1 MADDATTQIANH
13 YKKLFSF
20 PSLKT
25 GLLLLIIS
33 CIFLSLPFYHYA
45 DLNLL
50 PFVFLSFLTVILII
64 SYVDVFLT
72 SFSPIS
78 SLRRIFFAIL
88 FQLSPLLL
96 FSFLS
101 FVINLFTLFDFD
113 TFLKMFIFW
122 AFFTFNL
129 RYFILYAVFYQKY
142 LSSFIHALLLPFSL
156 IVLLE
161 LYFKNTLNLPIVII
175 ALIINLIFSVFISIY
190 IKFIDNVGLSLLN
203 VSSFKI
209 LSSYLYA
216 WVCSDPT
223 PLENLLEKNSI
234 ESKIETYKIDLVN
247 CNKNVSLVIPGIHP
261 GPFSPIGSYNLPYE
275 IINFYNSQNVNSMVF
290 HSPSSHEVNLPSKY
304 QTEHYLNSLNN
315 LYLISQGSFCSKPI
329 KINKNKVTVNGLKF
343 SDIILAF
350 ITFAPYGVEDLPTEI
365 YEYVKGLESNG
376 IKKVILVDAH
386 NALGPIPTKE
396 DIEDLKS
403 CLTELIER
411 LTKSP
416 SYPFRYNFAQER
428 SPVFE
433 EIGPGGI
440 SCLALLIDNYHYI
453 IYSIDSNNSVPN
465 LRPVLEKELQ
475 KKGLSLIEVCTTD
488 THFSSGK
495 ILSEKGYYALGEL
508 SNLNH
513 IVSMLVNMAS
523 ELIDDLRAGAFK
535 TYYCLS
541 NLKILGRNQ
550 INTYSIFLNTVLS
563 KVKKGA
569 IILLMLILL
578 LFSFF
583 AVLIC

>member
-13 YKKLFSF
+13 YKKLFKF

-33 CIFLSLPFYHYA
+33 CILLSLPFYHYA

-64 SYVDVFLT
+64 SYFDVFLT

-223 PLENLLEKNSI
+223 PLENLLEKNSV

-428 SPVFE
+428 SLVFK

>member
-13 YKKLFSF
+13 YKKLFKF
-20 PSLKT
+20 PSFKT

-33 CIFLSLPFYHYA
+33 CILLSLPFYYYV

-50 PFVFLSFLTVILII
+50 PFVFLSFLTIILII
-64 SYVDVFLT
+64 SYFDVFLT

-223 PLENLLEKNSI
+223 PLENLLEKNSV

-261 GPFSPIGSYNLPYE
+261 GPFSPIGSYN
-275 IINFYNSQNVNSMVF
+275 
-290 HSPSSHEVNLPSKY
+290 
-304 QTEHYLNSLNN
+304 
-315 LYLISQGSFCSKPI
+315 
-329 KINKNKVTVNGLKF
+329 
-343 SDIILAF
+343 
-350 ITFAPYGVEDLPTEI
+350 
-365 YEYVKGLESNG
+365 
-376 IKKVILVDAH
+376 
-386 NALGPIPTKE
+386 
-396 DIEDLKS
+396 
-403 CLTELIER
+403 
-411 LTKSP
+411 
-416 SYPFRYNFAQER
+416 
-428 SPVFE
+428 
-433 EIGPGGI
+433 
-440 SCLALLIDNYHYI
+440 
-453 IYSIDSNNSVPN
+453 
-465 LRPVLEKELQ
+465 
-475 KKGLSLIEVCTTD
+475 
-488 THFSSGK
+488 
-495 ILSEKGYYALGEL
+495 
-508 SNLNH
+508 
-513 IVSMLVNMAS
+513 
-523 ELIDDLRAGAFK
+523 
-535 TYYCLS
+535 
-541 NLKILGRNQ
+541 
-550 INTYSIFLNTVLS
+550 
-563 KVKKGA
+563 
-569 IILLMLILL
+569 
-578 LFSFF
+578 
-583 AVLIC
+583 

>member
-1 MADDATTQIANH
+1 
-13 YKKLFSF
+13 
-20 PSLKT
+20 
-25 GLLLLIIS
+25 
-33 CIFLSLPFYHYA
+33 
-45 DLNLL
+45 
-50 PFVFLSFLTVILII
+50 
-64 SYVDVFLT
+64 
-72 SFSPIS
+72 
-78 SLRRIFFAIL
+78 
-88 FQLSPLLL
+88 
-96 FSFLS
+96 
-101 FVINLFTLFDFD
+101 
-113 TFLKMFIFW
+113 
-122 AFFTFNL
+122 
-129 RYFILYAVFYQKY
+129 
-142 LSSFIHALLLPFSL
+142 
-156 IVLLE
+156 
-161 LYFKNTLNLPIVII
+161 
-175 ALIINLIFSVFISIY
+175 
-190 IKFIDNVGLSLLN
+190 
-203 VSSFKI
+203 
-209 LSSYLYA
+209 
-216 WVCSDPT
+216 DPT
-223 PLENLLEKNSI
+223 PLENLLEKNSV

-428 SPVFE
+428 SLVFK

-523 ELIDDLRAGAFK
+523 ELIDDFRAGAFK